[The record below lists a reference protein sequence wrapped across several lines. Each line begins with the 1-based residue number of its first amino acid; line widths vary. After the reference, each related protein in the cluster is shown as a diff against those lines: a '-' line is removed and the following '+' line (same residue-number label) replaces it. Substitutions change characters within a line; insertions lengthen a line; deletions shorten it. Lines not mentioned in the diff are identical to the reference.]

1 MSSALETDLNPNTY
15 IGLSFPLR
23 RDKFN
28 DFAMTKNSLQQAH
41 HNLKN
46 LLLTSP
52 GERAMQPEFGSNMR
66 AMCFEQIDDNLPTKI
81 EEEVRRAVGV
91 WLPYINIQEVNT
103 LTEDQDQNKIYVEV
117 LFSTTLSPQ
126 SKESVTMN
134 TTTGTTTGGGSPTT
148 GTQQN
153 VLL

>member
-1 MSSALETDLNPNTY
+1 MSALETDLNPNTY
-15 IGLSFPLR
+15 VGLSFPLR

-52 GERAMQPEFGSNMR
+52 GERAIQPEFGSNMR
-66 AMCFEQIDDNLPTKI
+66 AICFEQVDKNLPVTI
-81 EEEVRRAVGV
+81 EKEVRNAVEI

-103 LTEDQDQNKIYVEV
+103 LTEEQDQNKIHVEIK
-117 LFSTTLSPQ
+117 FSTTLSPQ
-126 SKESVTMN
+126 SKEAITIN
-134 TTTGTTTGGGSPTT
+134 ATTGTGGSSTI
-148 GTQQN
+148 GSQQN
-153 VLL
+153 VQF